1 MPQKTE
7 PSALRCAIRTLRE
20 EIVNFSFDYPLE
32 VDIDAGPRDSLHY
45 YVYSDRLTWG
55 AMRMDSAGIPRVWY
69 RCTGE
74 VYRPAY
80 VAWYALVNLGHYLR
94 GKGSRYREIFLQQI
108 DWLESQA
115 VLRDDGAVVW
125 PQPFDYSEADV
136 QLRAPWVSANAQ
148 GLVISA
154 MVRGWR
160 VTKKPSL
167 RKLLAGSAR
176 IFDLD
181 VDQDGIRTC
190 VDGNIFYTEVPGGP
204 LPGIQDGFMNS
215 LLGLHDLFVETEDP
229 KVGQLFRAGLDGL
242 KNLLPWWDYR
252 RKWSWYGCRCY
263 LSPPAY
269 HCQNRLLLSVL
280 ARLSGE
286 TILAEYADRWDPA
299 NLSQSERRRIYLE
312 FLVSKN
318 AFRLKH
324 RTWRQKRRSAAIPTI
339 PVATAIADGRTAAL

>member
-1 MPQKTE
+1 
-7 PSALRCAIRTLRE
+7 
-20 EIVNFSFDYPLE
+20 
-32 VDIDAGPRDSLHY
+32 
-45 YVYSDRLTWG
+45 
-55 AMRMDSAGIPRVWY
+55 
-69 RCTGE
+69 
-74 VYRPAY
+74 
-80 VAWYALVNLGHYLR
+80 
-94 GKGSRYREIFLQQI
+94 
-108 DWLESQA
+108 
-115 VLRDDGAVVW
+115 
-125 PQPFDYSEADV
+125 
-136 QLRAPWVSANAQ
+136 
-148 GLVISA
+148 
-154 MVRGWR
+154 
-160 VTKKPSL
+160 
-167 RKLLAGSAR
+167 
-176 IFDLD
+176 
-181 VDQDGIRTC
+181 
-190 VDGNIFYTEVPGGP
+190 
-204 LPGIQDGFMNS
+204 MNS